1 MSARHPASILTH
13 FACLPDPRR
22 KRRRLHNL
30 LDLIAIAICAVIAG
44 CDDWVEV
51 AAYGRKKR
59 NWFET
64 FLPLPNGIPSHD
76 TFSRVFSLLNPAAFQ
91 RCFTRWIQALQQA
104 SAGQL
109 VAIDG
114 KTLRHS
120 FDTAAGKSALHLIS
134 AWAGQNRLVLAQRA
148 VDSHSNEITA
158 IPDLLTLLDLKGATV
173 TIDAMGCQKD
183 IVAAIRAQ
191 GADYVITVKGNQ
203 ETLYEDLSTF
213 FIDCLDNDFTA
224 VPHRYHKSV
233 DHNHGRHET
242 RHYYVTAVPEALR
255 TRQQWR
261 DLHSVGMV
269 YAERQIGTGEI
280 SGETRFFISSLRPE
294 VKAFARAV
302 RGHWGIEN
310 SLHWVLDVAFGEDQ
324 SRVRK
329 DHGPENLAW
338 LRRVAVSLL
347 KNEPSKDS
355 IKCKR
360 KMAGW
365 DNDYLLSILLGNSGD
380 S

>member
-1 MSARHPASILTH
+1 MPARHPASILTH
-13 FACLPDPRR
+13 FASLPDPRR
-22 KRRRLHNL
+22 ARRRLHRL
-30 LDLIAIAICAVIAG
+30 LDLVAIAICAVIAG

-51 AAYGRKKR
+51 AAYGRRKR
-59 NWFET
+59 DWLMT

-76 TFSRVFSLLNPAAFQ
+76 TFSRVFSLLDPRAFQ
-91 RCFTRWIQALQQA
+91 RCFTRWIEALHTA
-104 SAGQL
+104 TGGKL

-120 FDTAAGKSALHLIS
+120 FDTAAGKGALHLVS
-134 AWAGQNRLVLAQRA
+134 AWAGQNHLVLGQQA
-148 VDSHSNEITA
+148 VDGHSNEITA
-158 IPDLLTLLDLKGATV
+158 IPELLALLDLQGATV
-173 TIDAMGCQKD
+173 TLDAMGCQKE
-183 IVAAIRAQ
+183 VVEAIRAQ

-203 ETLYEDLSTF
+203 GTLYDDLSNF
-213 FIDCLDNDFTA
+213 FIDCLDSDFHG
-224 VPHRYHKSV
+224 VPHRYHKRV
-233 DHNHGRHET
+233 EHNHGRHET
-242 RHYYVTAVPEALR
+242 RHYYVAEVPEALR
-255 TRQQWR
+255 TRGQWR
-261 DLHSVGMV
+261 DLRAVGMV
-269 YAERQIGTGEI
+269 YAERQVGDEEPA
-280 SGETRFFISSLRPE
+280 GETRFFISSLRPE

-310 SLHWVLDVAFGEDQ
+310 GLHWVLDVAFGEDA

-347 KNEPSKDS
+347 RHEPTKAS

-365 DNDYLLSILLGNSGD
+365 DNDYLLRILLGNSGD

>member
-1 MSARHPASILTH
+1 VAQPHPASILTH
-13 FACLPDPRR
+13 FAALPDPRR

-30 LDLIAIAICAVIAG
+30 LDLLAIAICAVIAG

-51 AAYGRKKR
+51 AAYGRTKFDWLK
-59 NWFET
+59 T

-76 TFSRVFSLLNPAAFQ
+76 TFGRVFSRLDPHAFQ
-91 RCFTRWIQALQQA
+91 RCFLRWIEAVHTA
-104 SAGQL
+104 TGGKL

-120 FDTAAGKSALHLIS
+120 FDTAAGKSALHLVS
-134 AWAGQNRLVLAQRA
+134 AWAGQNHLILGQRA
-148 VDSHSNEITA
+148 VDSKSNEITA
-158 IPDLLTLLDLKGATV
+158 IPELLALLDLTGAVV
-173 TIDAMGCQKD
+173 TLDAMGCQKE
-183 IVAAIRAQ
+183 IVSAIRDR

-203 ETLYEDLSTF
+203 GTLYDDLSDF
-213 FIDCLDNDFTA
+213 FIDCLGNDFA
-224 VPHRYHKSV
+224 GVPYRSQCRV
-233 DHNHGRHET
+233 EQGHGRLET
-242 RHYYVTAVPEALR
+242 RHYYVAEVPEALR
-255 TRQQWR
+255 TRDHWR
-261 DLHSVGMV
+261 DLRSVGMV
-269 YAERQIGTGEI
+269 YAERQVGDGE
-280 SGETRFFISSLRPE
+280 SGGETRFFISSLRPE

-310 SLHWVLDVAFGEDQ
+310 GLHWVLDVAFGEDQ

-347 KNEPSKDS
+347 RNEPTKAS

-365 DNDYLLSILLGNSGD
+365 DDEYLLGILLGKSWD

>member
-1 MSARHPASILTH
+1 MARPHPASILTH
-13 FACLPDPRR
+13 FAALPDPRR
-22 KRRRLHNL
+22 ERRRLHRL
-30 LDLIAIAICAVIAG
+30 LDLLAIAICAVVAG

-51 AAYGRKKR
+51 AAYGRKKLD
-59 NWFET
+59 WLKT

-76 TFSRVFSLLNPAAFQ
+76 TFGRVFSRLDPHAFQ
-91 RCFTRWIQALQQA
+91 RCFLRWVEAVQAA
-104 SAGQL
+104 TGGKL

-120 FDTAAGKSALHLIS
+120 FDTAAGRSALHLVS
-134 AWAGQNRLVLAQRA
+134 AWAGQNHLALGQRA
-148 VDSHSNEITA
+148 VDGKSNEITA
-158 IPDLLTLLDLKGATV
+158 IPELLALLDLTGAVV
-173 TIDAMGCQKD
+173 TLDAMGCQKE
-183 IVAAIRAQ
+183 IVSAIRDR
-191 GADYVITVKGNQ
+191 GADYVVTVKGNQ
-203 ETLYEDLSTF
+203 GTLYDDLSDY
-213 FIDCLDNDFTA
+213 FIGCLDSDFAA
-224 VPHRYHKSV
+224 VPYRYQRRV
-233 DHNHGRHET
+233 ERGHGRHEA
-242 RHYYVTAVPEALR
+242 RHYYVTEVPEALR
-255 TRQQWR
+255 TRDQWR
-261 DLHSVGMV
+261 DLRSVGMV
-269 YAERQIGTGEI
+269 YAERQVGQGEVG
-280 SGETRFFISSLRPE
+280 GETRLFISSLRPE

-310 SLHWVLDVAFGEDQ
+310 GLHWVLDVAFGEDR

-347 KNEPSKDS
+347 RNEPTKAS

-365 DNDYLLSILLGNSGD
+365 DDEYLLSILLGNSRG

>member
-1 MSARHPASILTH
+1 MARPHPASILTH
-13 FACLPDPRR
+13 FAALPDPRR
-22 KRRRLHNL
+22 ERRRLHRL
-30 LDLIAIAICAVIAG
+30 LDLLAIAICAVIAG

-51 AAYGRKKR
+51 AAYGRKKIDWLR
-59 NWFET
+59 T

-76 TFSRVFSLLNPAAFQ
+76 TFGRVFSRLDPHAFQ
-91 RCFTRWIQALQQA
+91 RCFLRWVEAVQTAT
-104 SAGQL
+104 GGKL

-120 FDTAAGKSALHLIS
+120 FDTAAGKGALHLVS
-134 AWAGQNRLVLAQRA
+134 AWAGQNHLVLGQRA
-148 VDSHSNEITA
+148 VDGKSNEITA
-158 IPDLLTLLDLKGATV
+158 VPELLALLDLTGAVV
-173 TIDAMGCQKD
+173 TLDAMGCQKE
-183 IVAAIRAQ
+183 IVSAIRDR

-203 ETLYEDLSTF
+203 GTLYDDLSDYF
-213 FIDCLDNDFTA
+213 VDCLDSDFA
-224 VPHRYHKSV
+224 GVPHRYQRRV
-233 DHNHGRHET
+233 ERGHGRQEA
-242 RHYYVTAVPEALR
+242 RHYYVVEVPAALR
-255 TRQQWR
+255 TRDQWR
-261 DLHSVGMV
+261 DLRSVGMV
-269 YAERQIGTGEI
+269 YAERQVGQGEV

-310 SLHWVLDVAFGEDQ
+310 GLHWVLDVAFGEDQ

-347 KNEPSKDS
+347 RNEPTKAS

-365 DNDYLLSILLGNSGD
+365 DDEYLLSILLGNSGD

>member
-1 MSARHPASILTH
+1 MARPHPASILTH
-13 FACLPDPRR
+13 FAALPDPRR
-22 KRRRLHNL
+22 ERRRLHRL
-30 LDLIAIAICAVIAG
+30 LDLLAIAICAVIAG

-51 AAYGRKKR
+51 AAYGRKKLD
-59 NWFET
+59 WLKT

-76 TFSRVFSLLNPAAFQ
+76 TFGRVFSRLDPHAFQ
-91 RCFTRWIQALQQA
+91 RCFLRWAEAVQTAT
-104 SAGQL
+104 GGKL

-120 FDTAAGKSALHLIS
+120 FDTAAGKSALHLVS
-134 AWAGQNRLVLAQRA
+134 AWAGQNHLILGQRA
-148 VDSHSNEITA
+148 VDGKSNEITA
-158 IPDLLTLLDLKGATV
+158 IPELLALLDLTGAVV
-173 TIDAMGCQKD
+173 TLDAMGCQKE
-183 IVAAIRAQ
+183 IVSAIRDR

-203 ETLYEDLSTF
+203 GTLYDDLSDY
-213 FIDCLDNDFTA
+213 FIDCLDNDFAA
-224 VPHRYHKSV
+224 VPYRYQRRV
-233 DHNHGRHET
+233 ERGHGRHEA
-242 RHYYVTAVPEALR
+242 RHYYVTEVPKALR
-255 TRQQWR
+255 TRDQWR
-261 DLHSVGMV
+261 GLRSVGMV
-269 YAERQIGTGEI
+269 YAERQVGTGEI
-280 SGETRFFISSLRPE
+280 GGETRFFISSLRPE

-310 SLHWVLDVAFGEDQ
+310 GLHWVLDVAFGEDQ

-347 KNEPSKDS
+347 RNEPTKAS

-365 DNDYLLSILLGNSGD
+365 DDEYLLSVLLGNPRGS
-380 S
+380 